1 MISFF
6 VLLHDFNTNRPEKYD
21 IMPYLM
27 QTYKECKEKDHW
39 WPMDSMKVPETLAD
53 FRMFVHHACRN
64 RFWARCEYE
73 WLMIGWPYGK
83 TDTKEDCLKIIHSS
97 HKIDAFD
104 QIEMNLVVI
113 TQVFMANLGITE

>member
-6 VLLHDFNTNRPEKYD
+6 VLLHDINTNRPEKYD

-27 QTYKECKEKDHW
+27 QIYNECKKKDHW
-39 WPMDSMKVPETLAD
+39 WPMDSMKVPETFTD
-53 FRMFVHHACRN
+53 FRMFVNNACKN

-104 QIEMNLVVI
+104 QIEMNLEVI
-113 TQVFMANLGITE
+113 TQIFITNLGINK